1 MRSPSA
7 KPFALATD
15 QLPVAI
21 ALAPLEAMALALP
34 ASQMLKRTNGLPGIA
49 KPGIVRPCAS
59 DQSFS
64 SPDELVSMNFVQ
76 PS

>member
-21 ALAPLEAMALALP
+21 ALAPLEAMALVLP
-34 ASQMLKRTNGLPGIA
+34 ASQMPKEDERLAG
-49 KPGIVRPCAS
+49 
-59 DQSFS
+59 DMQS
-64 SPDELVSMNFVQ
+64 PELLDLARLISHSLLLIN
-76 PS
+76 